1 MKSLQVLTGFPIYS
15 IGDWATRM
23 ELIRILWTFTGAAA
37 ACATLP
43 GSVELL
49 MLSTASLIPARERKS
64 QTPIPS
70 FWRVAIIVP
79 AHNEETGIT
88 PCIQSLQ
95 QSDTGDMLVDI
106 YVIADNCTDRTASVA
121 ARVGAKVLERTSETE
136 RGKGYALHFAFTSL
150 EYLHYDC
157 FLIVDADSIV
167 APNFVTAS
175 AGKMREGAAA
185 VQSRYLVSN
194 LGESI
199 RTRLMGLALRAFN
212 VVRPLGRERLGLSTG
227 ILGNGFGL
235 TQKTLNIVPYEAT
248 SVVEDLEYH
257 LSLVRSGRRVAFV
270 NQTTVFGEMPV
281 QGDGVKTQRSRWE
294 GGRLRML
301 FEKSPTLVR
310 SVLRGQLNMLEPL
323 LELLLL
329 PLAFH
334 VALLAIAISTP
345 VAVVR
350 YIGVCG
356 AAIVL
361 LHLLAAILV
370 GGGTW
375 RDAATLL
382 AAPFYILWKLMMIP
396 SLLKNARSSNPWVRT
411 SRNAERGSNPSPASN
426 TKAE

>member
-1 MKSLQVLTGFPIYS
+1 
-15 IGDWATRM
+15 M
-23 ELIRILWTFTGAAA
+23 ELVRILWTLTGAVA
-37 ACATLP
+37 ACLTIP

-49 MLSTASLIPARERKS
+49 ILSTASLMPARHRKS
-64 QTPIPS
+64 PILLPS
-70 FWRVAIIVP
+70 SWRVAIVVP
-79 AHNEETGIT
+79 AHNEESGIAA
-88 PCIQSLQ
+88 CIQSLQ
-95 QSDTGDMLVDI
+95 QADTGDMRVDT

-121 ARVGAKVLERTSETE
+121 AKLGANVLERNSETE

-150 EYLHYDC
+150 EHLSYDC
-157 FLIVDADSIV
+157 YLIVDADTTV
-167 APNFVTAS
+167 AHNFVTAS
-175 AGKMREGAAA
+175 AGRMREGAAA

-212 VVRPLGRERLGLSTG
+212 VVRPLGRERMEISVG

-235 TQKTLNIVPYEAT
+235 TQETLKAVPYGAT

-270 NQTTVFGEMPV
+270 DQTTVLGEMPV
-281 QGDGVKTQRSRWE
+281 QGQGVKTQRSRWE

-301 FEKSPTLVR
+301 FEKSPMLAR
-310 SVLRGQLNMLEPL
+310 SVLRGRLNMLEPL

-334 VALLAIAISTP
+334 VALLAVAISTP
-345 VAVVR
+345 LTAAR

-361 LHLLAAILV
+361 LHLIAAIVV

-382 AAPFYILWKLMMIP
+382 VAPFYILWKLMLIP
-396 SLLKNARSSNPWVRT
+396 SLLKNARSNNAWVRT
-411 SRNAERGSNPSPASN
+411 SRNAEHSSNPSSSFD
-426 TKAE
+426 TKTE